1 MAFFLRLFRKKKQA
15 NMTICGLDKAGKTSV
30 INYLMYG
37 ENRATIP
44 TMGVNVNTVNLPKL
58 DINIY
63 DLGGQEGFR
72 PLWADINERSQAI
85 VYIVDST
92 DYDRFAL
99 LTRSIFHDI
108 INAQI
113 EEDIPVLVLLNKIDL
128 PNRMSRADFI
138 YHFGLL
144 ELTKITWSC
153 FETSAM
159 TGEGLVEAFTNF
171 IHKLEDEA

>member
-15 NMTICGLDKAGKTSV
+15 NMTICGLDSAGKTSV
-30 INYLMYG
+30 MNYLIHG
-37 ENRATIP
+37 ENRDTIP

-58 DINIY
+58 DIHIY

-72 PLWADINERSQAI
+72 PMWADINERSQAV

-92 DYDRFAL
+92 DLERFE
-99 LTRSIFHDI
+99 LTKKIFHDI
-108 INAQI
+108 IGAQI
-113 EEDIPVLVLLNKIDL
+113 EDNIPVLILLNKIDL

-144 ELTKITWSC
+144 DLKNITWSC
-153 FETSAM
+153 YETSAM
-159 TGEGLVEAFTNF
+159 TGEGLIEAFTSF
-171 IHKLEDEA
+171 IHNLEDEA

>member
-15 NMTICGLDKAGKTSV
+15 NMTICGLDSAGKTSV
-30 INYLMYG
+30 INYLLYG
-37 ENRATIP
+37 ENRDTLP

-72 PLWADINERSQAI
+72 PMWADINERSQAV

-92 DYDRFAL
+92 DFERFE
-99 LTRSIFHDI
+99 LTKSVFHDI
-108 INAQI
+108 IGAQI
-113 EEDIPVLVLLNKIDL
+113 DDNIPVLILLNKIDL

-144 ELTKITWSC
+144 DLQNISWSC
-153 FETSAM
+153 YETSAM
-159 TGEGLVEAFTNF
+159 TGEGLIEAFTSF
-171 IHKLEDEA
+171 IHDLEDEA

>member
-30 INYLMYG
+30 INYLMHG
-37 ENRATIP
+37 ENRTTIP
-44 TMGVNVNTVNLPKL
+44 TMGVNVNTINLPKL

-85 VYIVDST
+85 VYVVDSA
-92 DYDRFAL
+92 DYDRFQ
-99 LTRSIFHDI
+99 LTKEIFHDI
-108 INAQI
+108 VNAQI
-113 EEDIPVLVLLNKIDL
+113 EDNIPVLVLLNKIDMVG
-128 PNRMSRADFI
+128 RMSRADFI

-144 ELTKITWSC
+144 DLKNISWSC

-171 IHKLEDEA
+171 IHQLEDEA

>member
-1 MAFFLRLFRKKKQA
+1 MAFFQRLFRKKKQA

-30 INYLMYG
+30 INYLLYG
-37 ENRATIP
+37 ENKATIP
-44 TMGVNVNTVNLPKL
+44 TMGVNVNTINLPRL
-58 DINIY
+58 DISIF

-72 PLWADINERSQAI
+72 SMWADINERSQAV

-92 DYDRFAL
+92 DKERFE
-99 LTRSIFHDI
+99 LTKSIFHDI

-113 EEDIPVLVLLNKIDL
+113 EENIPVLILLNKIDL

-144 ELTKITWSC
+144 DLENITWSC
-153 FETSAM
+153 YEISAM
-159 TGEGLVEAFTNF
+159 TGEGLIEAFTSF
-171 IHKLEDEA
+171 IHNLEDEA

>member
-92 DYDRFAL
+92 DFDRFQ
-99 LTRSIFHDI
+99 LTKDIFHNI
-108 INAQI
+108 LKTQI
-113 EEDIPVLVLLNKIDL
+113 DEKIPVLVLLNKIDL

-144 ELTKITWSC
+144 ELPNISWSC
-153 FETSAM
+153 YETSAI
-159 TGEGLVEAFTNF
+159 TGEGLVEAFTSF
-171 IHKLEDEA
+171 IHNLEDEA